1 MCSVHLQL
9 CVWQWWMCMYV
20 HTSCV
25 RRSHAG
31 EKRKRTECDTSCV
44 CVCVPPP
51 VTGRGWAEHRSR
63 STAWQ
68 SPSKREKKVLSL
80 WWINTHTNTRTAK
93 IQHEHKE
100 HAHPREGYTH
110 RRTHTVWL
118 WPVSPRASVVNISA
132 AYIWSM
138 QMETLPESLAKI
150 FMDSI
155 CCGHSQPTH
164 RVCLCGYTPNS
175 PSCVCACVPGVSL
188 HVCLSVCVFAFCM
201 LECVCVCVFP
211 AGGQWF
217 LLWVC
222 VCLDLLYYTANSKLF
237 LHAPPPP
244 PPLTAISLSLFPSIP
259 LHLSLFPSIYSS
271 FHSSL
276 PNISTVISVT
286 SSAM

>member
-1 MCSVHLQL
+1 MAEENECALSICSSVCDSDECVCMCTPPV
-9 CVWQWWMCMYV
+9 CVDLTQ
-20 HTSCV
+20 
-25 RRSHAG
+25 
-31 EKRKRTECDTSCV
+31 ERKERGLNVTHRVCV

-201 LECVCVCVFP
+201 LECVCVCVSCWGSVIL
-211 AGGQWF
+211 AVG
-217 LLWVC
+217 
-222 VCLDLLYYTANSKLF
+222 VCLSRSALLHSQQQTLPPRPPTPTPTHRHFSFPFSFHPTPFIALSIHLF
-237 LHAPPPP
+237 LVSFLPP
-244 PPLTAISLSLFPSIP
+244 
-259 LHLSLFPSIYSS
+259 
-271 FHSSL
+271 
-276 PNISTVISVT
+276 
-286 SSAM
+286 